1 MSVNPATTGAQPSG
15 CRRAVAVPVFGSD
28 AMTWLAAWCVA
39 LSLLVFVGFLS
50 VLLFF
55 AGQWLVADAPNGSM
69 MTALLDTIERLL
81 LSGGGNG
88 EFNAMLPAI
97 VGTSVVVILMS
108 VLVAPLGVVVAIYL
122 CEYARGTWY
131 TELVR
136 IGMQNLAGVPS
147 IIYGVFGLTFF
158 VYTIGGSLD
167 EWFYADR
174 LPSPTLGSPGLLW
187 AAITLA
193 LLTLPTVVVAA
204 EEGLQRIPNS
214 LREGSYALGATR
226 IETIIRV
233 LIPAA
238 SPSFITGII
247 LAIARAAGEVA
258 PLMLVGV
265 VKFAPELPI
274 NLQAPFVHL
283 EHKFMHMG
291 FYIFD
296 VANHAALGSGRL
308 GLLCAAS
315 LFLVAVI
322 LSLNISAIVL
332 RSSLR
337 RRFDSREDI

>member
-167 EWFYADR
+167 EWFTQTGCPVQRSAVLVYC
-174 LPSPTLGSPGLLW
+174 
-187 AAITLA
+187 
-193 LLTLPTVVVAA
+193 
-204 EEGLQRIPNS
+204 GLQ
-214 LREGSYALGATR
+214 
-226 IETIIRV
+226 
-233 LIPAA
+233 
-238 SPSFITGII
+238 
-247 LAIARAAGEVA
+247 
-258 PLMLVGV
+258 
-265 VKFAPELPI
+265 
-274 NLQAPFVHL
+274 
-283 EHKFMHMG
+283 
-291 FYIFD
+291 
-296 VANHAALGSGRL
+296 
-308 GLLCAAS
+308 
-315 LFLVAVI
+315 
-322 LSLNISAIVL
+322 
-332 RSSLR
+332 
-337 RRFDSREDI
+337 